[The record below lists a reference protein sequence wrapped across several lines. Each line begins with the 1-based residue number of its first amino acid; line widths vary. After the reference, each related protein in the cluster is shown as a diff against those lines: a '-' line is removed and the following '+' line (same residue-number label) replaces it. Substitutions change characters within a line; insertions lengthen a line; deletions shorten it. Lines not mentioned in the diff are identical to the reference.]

1 MKTTE
6 LFGIQVANATMEEAA
21 EYLGDLAL
29 EKKPCYVGGLNINQL
44 LLINN
49 NHNIRRIYE
58 QAGMV
63 FPDGQPILWMA
74 RNLKRPLVSKL
85 SGPDLMV
92 ELCKIAAEKALR
104 VYFLGGAQGSPEKA
118 SEILKR
124 KFPKLI
130 IAGTYSP
137 PFGFEKV
144 SLQMRNL
151 IFTLYESKADILFVG
166 LGSPKQD
173 IFIADNMIKYN
184 IPVSLSVGIGI
195 DFIAG
200 NVKRAPKWMR
210 DCGLEWFHRMLQDP
224 KRLVKRYLVDD
235 LKVIGIY
242 RRYKRGV
249 KHEKSNG

>member
-130 IAGTYSP
+130 I
-137 PFGFEKV
+137 
-144 SLQMRNL
+144 
-151 IFTLYESKADILFVG
+151 
-166 LGSPKQD
+166 
-173 IFIADNMIKYN
+173 
-184 IPVSLSVGIGI
+184 
-195 DFIAG
+195 
-200 NVKRAPKWMR
+200 
-210 DCGLEWFHRMLQDP
+210 
-224 KRLVKRYLVDD
+224 
-235 LKVIGIY
+235 
-242 RRYKRGV
+242 
-249 KHEKSNG
+249 